1 MLLPNLSVPPSLF
14 YAYLVSL
21 ITALATAPVVIRWY
35 QKMGWVDDPKV
46 KKHVKNTHTRA
57 VPRGG
62 GLVVFVA
69 IFVTSLLFLSFSQKL
84 AGILIGA
91 SLLAFIGWLDDIY
104 DIHPLVRFGVNILA
118 ALAVIM
124 SGVGIAFISNP
135 FSDGVIHLNAPQINY
150 FFLGKERSIWVVSD
164 LLALIF
170 IVWNMN
176 IVDWAKGVAG
186 QLPGFVA
193 ISAAFIALLALRFA
207 SGDFSQLSVATLALI
222 VSGAYLGLLFFNW
235 YPQKMMPGYGAG
247 SLAGYFLA
255 VLAILS
261 GAKVATTLMVLAIP
275 TADAVF
281 TITRRILAG
290 KAPYWGDRGHLHH
303 KLMDVLGWSQKRVA
317 VFYWITSFFLGF
329 ISLFLNSFWK
339 MVVLVVVFF
348 LVFGFLIWVKLAKI
362 KSTGN
367 EVSSSQATKK

>member
-1 MLLPNLSVPPSLF
+1 MSLFSLSLPPSLV
-14 YAYLVSL
+14 YVYL
-21 ITALATAPVVIRWY
+21 TALIISVVSAPIVIYWY
-35 QKMGWVDDPKV
+35 HKRGWVDDPKI
-46 KKHVKNTHTRA
+46 KKHAKNTHKKA

-62 GLVVFVA
+62 GLVVFSGILIA
-69 IFVTSLLFLSFSQKL
+69 SLLFIPFSQKL
-84 AGILIGA
+84 SGVLIGA

-104 DIHPLVRFGVNILA
+104 DIHPFIRFGVNILA

-124 SGVGIAFISNP
+124 SGIGIAFIANP
-135 FSDGVIHLNAPQINY
+135 FSDGIIHLNNPQITY
-150 FFLGKERSIWVVSD
+150 FFLGKERSIWILSD
-164 LLALIF
+164 LLALVF

-193 ISAAFIALLALRFA
+193 ISAAFIALLALRFV
-207 SGDFSQLSVATLALI
+207 SSDPSQINVATLALV
-222 VSGAYLGLLFFNW
+222 VSASYLGLLFFNW

-275 TADAVF
+275 TADAIFSV
-281 TITRRILAG
+281 TRRILAG

-303 KLMDVLGWSQKRVA
+303 KLMDVLGWSQPKVA
-317 VFYWITSFFLGF
+317 VFYWTTSFFLGF
-329 ISLFLNSFWK
+329 ISLFLNSFQK
-339 MVVLVVVFF
+339 AVALIVVFF
-348 LVFGFLIWVKLAKI
+348 LVFGFLIWAKLAKMKL
-362 KSTGN
+362 KSN
-367 EVSSSQATKK
+367 EV

>member
-1 MLLPNLSVPPSLF
+1 MLLGNFL
-14 YAYLVSL
+14 L
-21 ITALATAPVVIRWY
+21 IYIVTFLIAVAVAPVVIYWY
-35 QKMGWVDDPKV
+35 RKKGWVDDPKL
-46 KKHVKNTHTRA
+46 KKHAKNTHQKP

-69 IFVTSLLFLSFSQKL
+69 SLIASLIFIPLSQQW
-84 AGILIGA
+84 AGIFLGA
-91 SLLAFIGWLDDIY
+91 SLLALIGWLDDIY
-104 DIHPLVRFGVNILA
+104 DLHPLLRFGVNILA
-118 ALAVIM
+118 ALVVIM
-124 SGVGIAFISNP
+124 SGIGIAFVSNP
-135 FSDGVIHLNAPQINY
+135 FGEGVIHLDQPQIHY
-150 FFLGKERSIWVVSD
+150 SFLDKERSIWILAD

-193 ISAAFIALLALRFA
+193 ISAAFIALLSLRFIN
-207 SGDFSQLSVATLALI
+207 DPNQINVTYLALI
-222 VSGAYLGLLFFNW
+222 VSASFLGLLIFNW

-275 TADAVF
+275 TADAIF
-281 TITRRILAG
+281 TIMRRILAG

-303 KLMDVLGWSQKRVA
+303 KLIDVLGWSQPKVA
-317 VFYWITSFFLGF
+317 VFYWLSSFSLGF
-329 ISLFLNSFWK
+329 ISLFLNSWQK
-339 MVVLVVVFF
+339 ALVLL
-348 LVFGFLIWVKLAKI
+348 LVFGAVFAFLIWAKLAKMNKI
-362 KSTGN
+362 KA
-367 EVSSSQATKK
+367 V